1 MLKMSIFSSIVLL
14 ATSAFADEIVLAPG
28 SSIKLTP
35 SVPAVVVCENS
46 QAVATNKCKLVSQA
60 GTYYVKNQ
68 DDTVIYSTAYY
79 DKAVENLKTLKTEG
93 ICD

>member
-1 MLKMSIFSSIVLL
+1 MLKISIFSSVVLL

-35 SVPAVVVCENS
+35 SVPAVVICENS
-46 QAVATNKCKLVSQA
+46 QAVVTNKCKLVSQ
-60 GTYYVKNQ
+60 GSYYHIKNQ
-68 DDTVIYSTAYY
+68 DDTLIFSTGSYQ
-79 DKAVENLKTLKTEG
+79 DAVENLKTLKAEG